1 MTVEKLLTE
10 QEAAAMMGR
19 SQHTLRTSRCR
30 KTGLPYRK
38 IGGRIYYR
46 FSDVQ
51 EYCQGQLVIHEPV
64 HHED

>member
-1 MTVEKLLTE
+1 MTTEILLTE

-19 SQHTLRTSRCR
+19 SQHTLRTCRAR

-38 IGGRIYYR
+38 IGGRVYYR

-51 EYCQGQLVIHEPV
+51 EYCEGQLVVHEPV
-64 HHED
+64 QS